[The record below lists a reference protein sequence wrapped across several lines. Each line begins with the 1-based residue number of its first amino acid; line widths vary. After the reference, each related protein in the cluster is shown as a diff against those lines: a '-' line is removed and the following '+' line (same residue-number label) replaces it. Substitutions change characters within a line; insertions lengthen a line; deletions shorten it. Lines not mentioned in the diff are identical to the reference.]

1 MTTPSTIADMVGL
14 TMKRIAGATVGSE
27 EIRFRTSCGREFVFW
42 YEHDC
47 CASCNV
53 EDIAGDIDDLVG
65 SPLVMAE
72 EVASLDGFDE
82 KTGKSGD
89 YEEESFTWTF
99 YKFATV
105 KGYVTVRWYGSSN
118 GYYSES
124 VSFREV
130 GNGGDYPWRHD
141 GERVEPEADDV
152 AREVSQ

>member
-1 MTTPSTIADMVGL
+1 MSDPSTIADMVGL
-14 TMKRIAGATVGSE
+14 TMKRITGATVGSE
-27 EIRFRTSCGREFVFW
+27 EIRFRTTCGREFVFW

-47 CASCNV
+47 CATCSV

-82 KTGKSGD
+82 EAGKSDYGD
-89 YEEESFTWTF
+89 ESFTWTF

-105 KGYVTVRWYGSSN
+105 KGYVTLRWYGSSN

-130 GNGGDYPWRHD
+130 GNGDSWRHD

-152 AREVSQ
+152 AREVAP